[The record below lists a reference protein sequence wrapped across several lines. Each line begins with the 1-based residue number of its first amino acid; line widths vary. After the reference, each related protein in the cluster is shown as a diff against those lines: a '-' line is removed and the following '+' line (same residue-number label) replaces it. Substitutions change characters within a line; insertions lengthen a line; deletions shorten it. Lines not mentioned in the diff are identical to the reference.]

1 MVPGAKVEKLRE
13 GAEGFWRVNV
23 TVEKKEWT

>member
-13 GAEGFWRVNV
+13 GMEGFWRVNV
-23 TVEKKEWT
+23 TVDKGGPK